1 MLNLNLKDY
10 YYAASIVTGLFV
22 ILIINDNFKIKTNKF
37 FDFAFFICILMI
49 PEIKFAILLTL
60 NMFAVCVCVCV
71 CVCLF
76 LYCETV

>member
-37 FDFAFFICILMI
+37 FDFAFFICILII
-49 PEIKFAILLTL
+49 PKIKFTILLTFIYL
-60 NMFAVCVCVCV
+60 SIKIKDNDDKD
-71 CVCLF
+71 
-76 LYCETV
+76 Y

>member
-49 PEIKFAILLTL
+49 PEIKFAILLAFIYL
-60 NMFAVCVCVCV
+60 SIKIKDNDDK
-71 CVCLF
+71 
-76 LYCETV
+76 EN

>member
-49 PEIKFAILLTL
+49 TEIKFAILLTFIYL
-60 NMFAVCVCVCV
+60 SIKIKDNDNKD
-71 CVCLF
+71 
-76 LYCETV
+76 Y